1 MNSYFFLFPFS
12 LLVCRETFPAMFG
25 LACSYSAGTMKVAS
39 IGIVILANMVAF
51 SVVTPPCPGPAPP
64 APAPVDNTLMV
75 FPFTALSFTNA

>member
-1 MNSYFFLFPFS
+1 
-12 LLVCRETFPAMFG
+12 
-25 LACSYSAGTMKVAS
+25 MKVAS

-64 APAPVDNTLMV
+64 APAPAPVDNTLMV